1 MQRESASCRSIDL
14 EDMLRGSELAV
25 RKVSNRILLTIA
37 GRRFRSYS
45 IIKHVGRRSGKEFST
60 PVSAFPLG
68 DGFVVALLYGD
79 GANVDWCR
87 NVMAA
92 GGCVLKTAG
101 QEYRLERPEII
112 PASQALNAFPA
123 LTKRMLITRG
133 IDQFL
138 WVHKPSG
145 GSGNVTD
152 NA

>member
-1 MQRESASCRSIDL
+1 M
-14 EDMLRGSELAV
+14 
-25 RKVSNRILLTIA
+25 
-37 GRRFRSYS
+37 
-45 IIKHVGRRSGKEFST
+45 T

-92 GGCVLKTAG
+92 GGCILKTLG
-101 QEYRLERPEII
+101 QEYVLERPEII

-123 LTKRMLITRG
+123 LTRRMLTTRG

-138 WVHKPSG
+138 WVHKSYQ
-145 GSGNVTD
+145 NRTYTQ
-152 NA
+152 